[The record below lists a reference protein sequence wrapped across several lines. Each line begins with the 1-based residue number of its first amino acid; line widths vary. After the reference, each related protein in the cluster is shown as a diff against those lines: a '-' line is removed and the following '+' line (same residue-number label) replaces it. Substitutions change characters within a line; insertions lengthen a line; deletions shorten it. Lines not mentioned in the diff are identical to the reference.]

1 MPVAAKT
8 HPISLHFKPMTPARV
23 IRSVKQ
29 QFSEYLLDDEDEYV
43 DWFKT
48 DLHAEIAARMKPG
61 DYLRN
66 FREAHGLTQ
75 KELSIKLAVP
85 GNYVSDMETGRRS
98 ISRMNAKRLAK
109 IFNVNPGVFI

>member
-8 HPISLHFKPMTPARV
+8 HPINLRFKPKTPARV
-23 IRSVKQ
+23 IRSVKR

-75 KELSIKLAVP
+75 KELSAKLVVP
-85 GNYVSDMETGRRS
+85 GNYVSDMETGRRP
-98 ISRMNAKRLAK
+98 ISRMNAKKLAK
-109 IFNVNPGVFI
+109 IFKVNPGVFI